1 MNNIMKTKQGYNNI
15 RNNIINKTNT
25 AFNELFQEPAN
36 RGIIEAIGDALS
48 IQDTD
53 FKILY
58 QNEKAIKMI
67 GNHIGEYCY
76 KAFENK
82 DSVCN
87 NCSLALSFNDGK
99 VRTVERRNPTKSD
112 LTVEITSSVIKD
124 STGKIIA
131 GIEVVRNISKR
142 KRLEKERERL
152 VVQLKTAL
160 ANVKTLKGLLPV
172 CSSCNKIRDDND
184 QWTKVDVYI
193 RDHSNAE
200 ITHGYCPECV
210 KKCFPAKQDEVHRN
224 P

>member
-1 MNNIMKTKQGYNNI
+1 MNDYKIHIK
-15 RNNIINKTNT
+15 NT
-25 AFNELFQEPAN
+25 PLEHLLKETVNQ
-36 RGIIEAIGDALS
+36 GIIEAIGDALS

-58 QNEKAIKMI
+58 QNERAIKMI

-76 KAFENK
+76 KAYEK
-82 DSVCN
+82 RDSVCE

-99 VRTVERRNPTKSD
+99 VRTVERRNPAKRE
-112 LTVEITSSVIKD
+112 LTVEITSSVIKN

-142 KRLEKERERL
+142 KRLEEERERL
-152 VVQLKTAL
+152 VTQLKTAI

-172 CSSCNKIRDDND
+172 CSCCNKIRDDND

-200 ITHGYCPECV
+200 ITHSYCPECV
-210 KKCFPAKQDEVHRN
+210 SKVFPTNQDKVHRN